1 MPWTKDPVR
10 PSDRAEVFERDGQCI
25 APLVDPN
32 AGPCQSRWGRTC
44 NANDRRAF
52 TLDHVPPAP
61 GSTRVSRPRWMVTL
75 CWGHGV
81 ITHWET
87 AHRADERD
95 YLRRI
100 YGAEEEARHDDDG

>member
-1 MPWTKDPVR
+1 
-10 PSDRAEVFERDGQCI
+10 
-25 APLVDPN
+25 
-32 AGPCQSRWGRTC
+32 
-44 NANDRRAF
+44 
-52 TLDHVPPAP
+52 
-61 GSTRVSRPRWMVTL
+61 MVTL